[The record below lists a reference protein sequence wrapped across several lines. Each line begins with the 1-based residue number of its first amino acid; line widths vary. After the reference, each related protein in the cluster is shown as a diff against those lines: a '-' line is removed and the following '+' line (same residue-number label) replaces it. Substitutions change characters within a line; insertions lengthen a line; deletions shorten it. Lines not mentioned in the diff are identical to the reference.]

1 MKIKKLKKL
10 KKYYSE
16 NGPTK
21 LSWPISAKSN
31 KNFFL
36 FKKKK
41 KLQWP
46 MSAKSDTQLPGF
58 MYNQIRIFM
67 DRL

>member
-1 MKIKKLKKL
+1 MKIKKLKNL

-41 KLQWP
+41 IT
-46 MSAKSDTQLPGF
+46 MAHEC
-58 MYNQIRIFM
+58 QI
-67 DRL
+67 